1 MLVRTWR
8 GLELS
13 SLLELL
19 SLCEQVC
26 SPGDDK
32 ISWALRLLFNMFSLL
47 NLKFF
52 GKRVDS
58 VLKLLYDP
66 AFPLQLPPLRN
77 RDSQGTPSLPPNKKQ
92 PPPSQPPPPA
102 TTLPVS
108 AVGLPPRSKT
118 SCQEVSEHF
127 SVKTYPWSF
136 CYLTHSV
143 ISLINVPIFDQGK
156 KYEESPKLL
165 RYIWNVRGEKKQNAL
180 EGWFFHE
187 REMWASPSQLT
198 NGLQVTFNG
207 D

>member
-1 MLVRTWR
+1 MLVRTWK

-26 SPGDDK
+26 YPSADK

-52 GKRVDS
+52 GKRVDN

-66 AFPLQLPPLRN
+66 AFPLQLPPLKS
-77 RDSQGTPSLPPNKKQ
+77 RDSQGTSSLPSNKKQ
-92 PPPSQPPPPA
+92 QPSQPPPPA
-102 TTLPVS
+102 TTQPVS

-136 CYLTHSV
+136 CYLTNSV
-143 ISLINVPIFDQGK
+143 IYLINVSIFDQGQK
-156 KYEESPKLL
+156 IL
-165 RYIWNVRGEKKQNAL
+165 GEPQTAQAHMKC
-180 EGWFFHE
+180 
-187 REMWASPSQLT
+187 
-198 NGLQVTFNG
+198 
-207 D
+207 